1 MAVGNYP
8 TTNPTP
14 AASANNLAYV
24 IYTSGSTGQPKG
36 VLSIHQGCVNR
47 LLWMQNYCNMSS
59 SDRILQKTP
68 YTFDVSVWEFFLPLI
83 GGAEIVFAKPDGH
96 KDPLYL
102 AEVIKQYEI
111 TILHFVPSMLQGF
124 LDSLESC
131 ECPTVHSVITSGEA
145 LTASLVSQFKQKL
158 SKTKLYNL
166 YGPTEASI
174 DVTYYDCSE
183 KTTVLVPIGKPIWN
197 IKLYILDSHLQ
208 PVPIGVIGELYLG
221 GEGLARGYLNRP
233 ELTAERFIANPFVR
247 EEDKARGRN
256 LRLYR
261 TGDLC
266 RYLEDVNIEYIGRI
280 DNQVKIRGFRIE
292 LGEIATALLSHTAV
306 KEAVVVAQEV
316 EEGTKRLVGYYV
328 LTPEAADGVSASD
341 VRDYLKGRLPEYMV
355 PSFLVTMEAMPL
367 TPNGKLDRKALPA
380 PEGAAIQKAYMAPR
394 NALEEALVL

>member
-1 MAVGNYP
+1 
-8 TTNPTP
+8 
-14 AASANNLAYV
+14 

-233 ELTAERFIANPFVR
+233 ELTAERFIANPFVS

-266 RYLEDVNIEYIGRI
+266 RYLEDGNIEYIGRI

-292 LGEIATALLSHTAV
+292 LGEIETVLLSHAAV
-306 KEAVVVAQEV
+306 KEAVVVAQDV
-316 EEGTKRLVGYYV
+316 GDGAKRLVGY
-328 LTPEAADGVSASD
+328 
-341 VRDYLKGRLPEYMV
+341 
-355 PSFLVTMEAMPL
+355 
-367 TPNGKLDRKALPA
+367 
-380 PEGAAIQKAYMAPR
+380 
-394 NALEEALVL
+394 